1 MAPESSEAMPALPAR
16 DPRGHKGTF
25 GTVAVLGACARKRA
39 LRPGELDAGT
49 LHMLGGPCFAAIAA
63 LRAGCGLA
71 RLLLPEPLVDHAL
84 AIAPSAT
91 AIGIPVGAD
100 GDLVAHETSSVIDS
114 ILEETSC
121 LALGPGMGVS
131 PGASAGVLRCITQE
145 SVPLVLD
152 ADALNN
158 LAATR
163 DLHMDFRAP
172 AIVTPHPGEFERLA
186 RVLGITQDAM
196 DEGARA
202 EGAEALAQKLGA
214 VVVLK
219 GASTVVSDGQ
229 RTWSHDEPNPAL
241 ATAGTG
247 DVLTGII
254 AGIVAQFVRID
265 PNPAI
270 AALRAKAAGGSHGS
284 PGLSLFDAAR
294 LGVALHA
301 RAAQIWVAAHD
312 GATGGMTAPDL
323 LERVPEAAEGLRRG
337 A

>member
-1 MAPESSEAMPALPAR
+1 MR
-16 DPRGHKGTF
+16 DPHGHKGTF

-39 LRPGELDAGT
+39 LRPGELDTGT
-49 LHMLGGPCFAAIAA
+49 LHMLGGPCFAGIAA

-100 GDLVAHETSSVIDS
+100 GDIVAHEASSVIDS
-114 ILEETSC
+114 ILAETTC
-121 LALGPGMGVS
+121 LAVGPGMGVS
-131 PGASAGVLRCITQE
+131 PGASGAVMRCITQE
-145 SVPLVLD
+145 TVPLVLD

-158 LAATR
+158 LAGTR
-163 DLHMDFRAP
+163 EVHLDFRAP
-172 AIVTPHPGEFERLA
+172 AIVTPHPGEFKRLA
-186 RVLGITQDAM
+186 GVLGITQDPTDDASRR
-196 DEGARA
+196 DAG
-202 EGAEALAQKLGA
+202 EALAQKLGA

-219 GASTVVSDGQ
+219 GASTIVSDGQ
-229 RTWSHDEPNPAL
+229 RTWSHDEPNPVL

-254 AGIVAQFVRID
+254 AGLVAQFVRID

-270 AALRAKAAGGSHGS
+270 AALRARAGGAGGAGPS
-284 PGLSLFDAAR
+284 GLSLFDAAR
-294 LGVALHA
+294 LGVAAHA
-301 RAAQIWVAAHD
+301 RAAQIWGTAHG
-312 GATGGMTAPDL
+312 GATGGLTAPDL
-323 LERVPEAAEGLRRG
+323 LDLVPEACEGLRRG